1 MNIFENAKI
10 ELQQVLTETLNCLTP
25 SQEIDRISGSSFK
38 EWQSACQRIQKQMDE
53 EMLRVA
59 VVGAI
64 KSGKS
69 TFVNSLFKDDY
80 LKRGAGVVTSIV
92 TRIRRGPYLK
102 ANLHFKS
109 WDDVN
114 AEIAQA
120 LTLFPQHEWESEES
134 QFDIRRKGDREALA
148 RAMEHIQS
156 NLLIVN
162 GVRNPNGVLIESY
175 LKGYDQVEDLIASE
189 NFSKVYED
197 DQFDDQ
203 KLFVGSDH
211 LAVYLKDV
219 LLEIRDGDM
228 ADDVEIADCQGS
240 DSPNPRHLAMI
251 QDYLLKTHLLIYVIS
266 SRTGLRQADLRFLS
280 IIKQMGILDNILF
293 VVNCDFSEHETVEDL
308 QKLVARIKKELAI
321 IKNHSDIYVLSS
333 LYNLFKASFKS
344 MSPKEEKRYLQ
355 WETETAFIELS
366 DIETHR
372 FQEVLFL
379 KLGQE
384 RYSLLLRNNIERLD
398 NISKGL
404 IHWTDIHQ
412 DVLNSDAEGVATL
425 LDKMNHHQQ
434 QMQQIATLVNSTLQG
449 ASQKIKQDLKKT
461 IDRFFDARA
470 SLVVK
475 EMLAFIRSYQLNLES
490 YEAIIETSRF
500 TELLYLVFQDFRAV
514 VDSHIAEVL
523 HPKIVSFMQTEEGKI
538 KAQLEAVAK
547 PFSAM
552 VNEAMQEYQQALA
565 DKSIWETNS
574 LDQDMIQVDLKS
586 LKSRNN
592 LNLPPVETAMRYSAR
607 IKSEA
612 VVRLGLHAAIKVF
625 RKLFNK
631 AEAQQY
637 SRKRSALVDG
647 FKRMKLETERSI
659 RMQFRDYQENIKFQ
673 YLLRLT
679 DGLAQQLNTD
689 LVAQF
694 EAYLTDTAGLINLV
708 QEDHKDKE
716 GLKHEL
722 HKLGEHARGFS
733 HRIGQLRNEIYTNL
747 QT

>member
-1 MNIFENAKI
+1 MNKFENAKI
-10 ELQQVLTETLNCLTP
+10 ELQQLLTETLECLAP
-25 SQEIDRISGSSFK
+25 NQEIDRVAGSAFK
-38 EWQSACQRIQKQMDE
+38 DWQRMCLRIQKQMDE
-53 EMLRVA
+53 EILRVA

-69 TFVNSLFKDDY
+69 TFVNSLFKADY

-102 ANLHFKS
+102 ANLQFKS

-120 LTLFPQHEWESEES
+120 LTLFPQHEWEKEER
-134 QFDIRRKGDREALA
+134 QFDIRRRGDREALA
-148 RAMEHIQS
+148 RALEQIQS

-175 LKGYDQVEDLIASE
+175 LKGYDLVKDIIASE
-189 NFSKVYED
+189 TFSKVYED
-197 DQFDDQ
+197 DQFDEQ
-203 KLFVGSDH
+203 KVFVGSDH

-228 ADDVEIADCQGS
+228 AADIEIADCQGS

-266 SRTGLRQADLRFLS
+266 SRTGVRQADLRFLS
-280 IIKQMGILDNILF
+280 IIKKMGILDNILF
-293 VVNCDFSEHETVEDL
+293 VVNCDFSEHETIEDL
-308 QKLVARIKKELAI
+308 QKLVERTQKELAI
-321 IKNHSDIYVLSS
+321 IKSQSHLYVFSS

-344 MSPKEEKRYLQ
+344 MSSKEEKRYLQ
-355 WETETAFIELS
+355 WETETAFIEFS
-366 DIETHR
+366 DAESHR
-372 FQEVLFL
+372 FQEDLFS

-384 RYSLLLRNNIERLD
+384 RYALLLRNNIERLD
-398 NISKGL
+398 NISQSL

-412 DVLNSDAEGVATL
+412 DVLASDADGVAGL
-425 LDKMNHHQQ
+425 LDKMNYHQQ

-470 SLVVK
+470 GRVVK
-475 EMLAFIRSYQLNLES
+475 DMLAFIRGYQLSLES

-500 TELLYLVFQDFRAV
+500 TEALYLVFQDFRAV

-523 HPKIVSFMQTEEGKI
+523 HPKIVNFMNAEEGKI
-538 KAQLEAVAK
+538 NAQLEAVAN
-547 PFSAM
+547 PFSSM
-552 VNEAMQEYQQALA
+552 VNETMREYQEALS
-565 DKSIWETNS
+565 DKSIWETKT
-574 LDQDMIQVDLKS
+574 LDQDLIQVDLKS

-612 VVRLGLHAAIKVF
+612 VMRLGLHAAVKVF

-631 AEAQQY
+631 TEAQQY
-637 SRKRSALVDG
+637 SRKRKALQDG
-647 FKRMKLETERSI
+647 FKRMKLETERSL

-673 YLLRLT
+673 YLFRLT
-679 DGLAQQLNTD
+679 EDLAQQLNED

-708 QEDHKDKE
+708 QEDHQDKK
-716 GLKHEL
+716 GLKEEL
-722 HKLGEHARGFS
+722 DRLGQNAREFS
-733 HRIGQLRNEIYTNL
+733 HRIAQIRNEIHTSM
-747 QT
+747 QA

>member
-1 MNIFENAKI
+1 MNKFENAKI
-10 ELQQVLTETLNCLTP
+10 ELQTLLIDILDCLSP
-25 SQEIDRISGSSFK
+25 NQEIDRIGGSLFK
-38 EWQSACQRIQKQMDE
+38 EWKKACQRIQKQMDE
-53 EMLRVA
+53 EILRVA

-80 LKRGAGVVTSIV
+80 LKRGAGVITSIV

-120 LTLFPQHEWESEES
+120 LTLFPQHEWQEEDR
-134 QFDIRRKGDREALA
+134 QFDIRRQGDREALTQA
-148 RAMEHIQS
+148 LEQIQS
-156 NLLIVN
+156 NLLIAN

-175 LKGYDQVEDLIASE
+175 LKGYDLVKDTMASE
-189 NFSKVYED
+189 TFSKVFED
-197 DQFDDQ
+197 DQFDEQ

-211 LAVYLKDV
+211 LAVYLQDV

-251 QDYLLKTHLLIYVIS
+251 QDYLLKTHLLIYVVS
-266 SRTGLRQADLRFLS
+266 SRTGVRQADLRFLS
-280 IIKQMGILDNILF
+280 IIKKMGILDNILF
-293 VVNCDFSEHETVEDL
+293 VVNCDFSEHETIEDL
-308 QKLVARIKKELAI
+308 RKLVEHTKKDLAI
-321 IKNHSDIYVLSS
+321 IKNQSDIYALSS
-333 LYNLFKASFKS
+333 LYNLFKAAFKS
-344 MSPKEEKRYLQ
+344 MSPKEEKRYSQ
-355 WETETAFIELS
+355 WETETAFIQHS
-366 DIETHR
+366 DAETDR
-372 FQEVLFL
+372 FQAALNS

-412 DVLNSDAEGVATL
+412 DVLGSDAAGVATL
-425 LDKMNHHQQ
+425 LDKMDHHQK

-449 ASQKIKQDLKKT
+449 ACQKIKQDLKVT

-470 SLVVK
+470 GSVVK
-475 EMLAFIRSYQLNLES
+475 DMLAFIRNHQFNLEP
-490 YEAIIETSRF
+490 YEAIMETSRF
-500 TELLYLVFQDFRAV
+500 TEVLYLMFQDFRTV
-514 VDSHIAEVL
+514 VDRQIAEVL
-523 HPKIVSFMQTEEGKI
+523 HPRIVSFMQVEEHKI
-538 KAQLEAVAK
+538 KTQLEAVAK
-547 PFSAM
+547 PFSTM
-552 VNEAMQEYQQALA
+552 VNEAMLEYQEALA
-565 DKSIWETNS
+565 DKSIWEAGE
-574 LDQDMIQVDLKS
+574 LDQDLIQVDLKS

-612 VVRLGLHAAIKVF
+612 VVRLGLYAALKLF
-625 RKLFNK
+625 RKLLKK

-637 SRKRSALVDG
+637 SRKRKALEDG
-647 FKRMKLETERSI
+647 FKRMKVETERSL

-673 YLLRLT
+673 YLFRLT
-679 DGLAQQLNTD
+679 DGLADQLNAD
-689 LVAQF
+689 LVDQF

-708 QEDHKDKE
+708 QKDHKDKQ

-722 HKLGEHARGFS
+722 QALGERARDFS
-733 HRIGQLRNEIYTNL
+733 HRIGQLRTDVHNGM
-747 QT
+747 QA

>member
-1 MNIFENAKI
+1 MNKFENAKL
-10 ELQQVLTETLNCLTP
+10 ELQQLLTETLDCLAP
-25 SQEIDRISGSSFK
+25 GPEIDRISGSTFR
-38 EWQSACQRIQKQMDE
+38 EWHSTCQRIQKQVAE
-53 EMLRVA
+53 EILRVA

-102 ANLHFKS
+102 ANLYFKS

-120 LTLFPQHEWESEES
+120 LTLFPHHEWEPEDR
-134 QFDIRRKGDREALA
+134 QFDIRRQHDREALT
-148 RAMEHIQS
+148 RALEHIQS

-175 LKGYDQVEDLIASE
+175 LKGYDLVEGIIASE
-189 NFSKVYED
+189 NSAKVYED
-197 DQFDDQ
+197 DLFDEQ

-266 SRTGLRQADLRFLS
+266 SRTGVRQADLRFLT
-280 IIKQMGILDNILF
+280 IIKKMGILDNILF
-293 VVNCDFSEHETVEDL
+293 VVNCDFSEHETIDDLHNLVEST
-308 QKLVARIKKELAI
+308 QKDLAI
-321 IKNHSDIYVLSS
+321 IKNQSDIYVLSS

-344 MSPKEEKRYLQ
+344 MSAKEEKRYLQ

-366 DIETHR
+366 DTESRR
-372 FQEVLFL
+372 FQEALL
-379 KLGQE
+379 NKLGQE
-384 RYSLLLRNNIERLD
+384 RYALLLRNNIERLD
-398 NISKGL
+398 SIFKGL
-404 IHWTDIHQ
+404 IHWADIHREVLSGDAD
-412 DVLNSDAEGVATL
+412 DVAAL

-434 QMQQIATLVNSTLQG
+434 QMRQIATLVNSTLQG
-449 ASQKIKQDLKKT
+449 ASQKIKQDLKKK

-470 SLVVK
+470 GSVVK
-475 EMLAFIRSYQLNLES
+475 DVLAFIRTYQLNLEP
-490 YEAIIETSRF
+490 YEAVMETSRF
-500 TELLYLVFQDFRAV
+500 TEVLYLVFQDFRAV
-514 VDSHIAEVL
+514 LDSHIAEVL
-523 HPKIVSFMQTEEGKI
+523 HPKIVHFMQAEEGKI
-538 KAQLEAVAK
+538 KDQIEAVAR

-552 VNEAMQEYQQALA
+552 VNETMLEYQEALA
-565 DKSIWETNS
+565 HKSNWEAKGS
-574 LDQDMIQVDLKS
+574 EQDHIEVDLKS
-586 LKSRNN
+586 LKSSND

-612 VVRLGLHAAIKVF
+612 VMRLGLYAAVKVF
-625 RKLFNK
+625 RKLLK
-631 AEAQQY
+631 KTDTEPY
-637 SRKRSALVDG
+637 SRKRKALVDG

-673 YLLRLT
+673 YLFRLT
-679 DGLAQQLNTD
+679 DGLAQQMNTD

-694 EAYLTDTAGLINLV
+694 ETYLTDTAGLINLV
-708 QEDHKDKE
+708 QEDYQDKE
-716 GLKHEL
+716 VLNREL
-722 HKLGEHARGFS
+722 RMLGERTRDFS
-733 HRIGQLRNEIYTNL
+733 VRIGKLRTEIQMNMPA
-747 QT
+747 

>member
-1 MNIFENAKI
+1 MNKIENAKI
-10 ELQQVLTETLNCLTP
+10 ELQQLLTETRDCLA
-25 SQEIDRISGSSFK
+25 SNQEIDRISGNRFK
-38 EWQSACQRIQKQMDE
+38 EWQSACERIQKQMDE
-53 EMLRVA
+53 EILRVA

-120 LTLFPQHEWESEES
+120 LTLFPQHEWEPEDR
-134 QFDIRRKGDREALA
+134 QFDIRRQGDRESLAHAL
-148 RAMEHIQS
+148 EQIQS

-175 LKGYDQVEDLIASE
+175 LKGYESVKDTMASE
-189 NFSKVYED
+189 TFSKVYED
-197 DQFDDQ
+197 DQFDEQ
-203 KLFVGSDH
+203 KMFVGSDH
-211 LAVYLKDV
+211 LSVYLKDV
-219 LLEIRDGDM
+219 LLEIRDGGM
-228 ADDVEIADCQGS
+228 ADDIEIADCQGS

-266 SRTGLRQADLRFLS
+266 SRTGVRQADLRFLS
-280 IIKQMGILDNILF
+280 IIKKMGILENILF
-293 VVNCDFSEHETVEDL
+293 VVNCDFSEHETIEDL
-308 QKLVARIKKELAI
+308 QRLVERTQNDLAI
-321 IKNHSDIYVLSS
+321 IKNKSEIYVLSS

-344 MSPKEEKRYLQ
+344 MSAKEEKRYLQ
-355 WETETAFIELS
+355 WQTETTFIELS
-366 DIETHR
+366 DTETDR
-372 FQEVLFL
+372 FQEALFT

-384 RYSLLLRNNIERLD
+384 RYALLLRNNIERLD
-398 NISKGL
+398 TISNGL
-404 IHWTDIHQ
+404 IHWADIHQ
-412 DVLNSDAEGVATL
+412 EVLGSDVEGVATL

-434 QMQQIATLVNSTLQG
+434 QMRQIATLVNSTLQG

-470 SLVVK
+470 GSVVK
-475 EMLAFIRSYQLNLES
+475 DMLAFIRRHQFKLEP
-490 YEAIIETSRF
+490 YEGIIETSRF
-500 TELLYLVFQDFRAV
+500 TEVLYLVFQDFRAI
-514 VDSHIAEVL
+514 VDSHIAEVV
-523 HPKIVSFMQTEEGKI
+523 HPKIVNFMRAEEGKL
-538 KAQLEAVAK
+538 KSQLETVAK

-552 VNEAMQEYQQALA
+552 VNDTMLEYQEALA
-565 DKSIWETNS
+565 DQLIWENKV
-574 LDQDMIQVDLKS
+574 LDQDQIQIDLLS
-586 LKSRNN
+586 LKSRDN

-607 IKSEA
+607 VKSEA
-612 VVRLGLHAAIKVF
+612 VMRLGLHAAVKIF

-631 AEAQQY
+631 TETQTY
-637 SRKRSALVDG
+637 SRKRKALEDG

-673 YLLRLT
+673 YLFRLT
-679 DGLAQQLNTD
+679 ETLAQQLNTD
-689 LVAQF
+689 LLAQF
-694 EAYLTDTAGLINLV
+694 DAYLTDTSGLIKLV
-708 QEDHKDKE
+708 QKDHKDKE
-716 GLKHEL
+716 SLKHEL
-722 HKLGEHARGFS
+722 CKLGERAREFS
-733 HRIGQLRNEIYTNL
+733 HRIGQLRTDIHTSI

>member
-1 MNIFENAKI
+1 MNKFANAKI
-10 ELQQVLTETLNCLTP
+10 ELRQLLTETLDCLTP
-25 SQEIDRISGSSFK
+25 GQEIDRIAGSTFK
-38 EWQSACQRIQKQMDE
+38 DWQNACQRIQKQMDE
-53 EMLRVA
+53 ETLRVA

-102 ANLHFKS
+102 ANLRFKS

-120 LTLFPQHEWESEES
+120 LTLFPQHEWEQEDR
-134 QFDIRRKGDREALA
+134 QFDIRRQGDREALD
-148 RAMEHIQS
+148 RALEKIQS
-156 NLLIVN
+156 NLLIVD

-175 LKGYDQVEDLIASE
+175 LKGYDRVKDVIASE

-197 DQFDDQ
+197 DEFGEQ
-203 KLFVGSDH
+203 KLFVGSDY

-251 QDYLLKTHLLIYVIS
+251 QDYLLRTHLLIYVIS
-266 SRTGLRQADLRFLS
+266 SRTGVRQADLRFLS
-280 IIKQMGILDNILF
+280 IIKQMGILDNIMF
-293 VVNCDFSEHETVEDL
+293 VVNCDFSEHESVEDL
-308 QKLVARIKKELAI
+308 KKLVERTKEELAI
-321 IKNHSDIYVLSS
+321 IKNHSEIYVLSS

-344 MSPKEEKRYLQ
+344 MSPKEEKRYSQ
-355 WETETAFIELS
+355 WQAETAFIELS
-366 DIETHR
+366 DAESHR
-372 FQEVLFL
+372 FQADLL
-379 KLGQE
+379 SKLGQE
-384 RYSLLLRNNIERLD
+384 RYALLLRNNIERLD

-412 DVLNSDAEGVATL
+412 DVLNSDADGVAAL
-425 LDKMNHHQQ
+425 LDKMNHHQH
-434 QMQQIATLVNSTLQG
+434 QMQQVATLVNSTLQG
-449 ASQKIKQDLKKT
+449 ASSKIKQDLKKKV
-461 IDRFFDARA
+461 DRFFDARA
-470 SLVVK
+470 GSVVK
-475 EMLAFIRSYQLNLES
+475 DMLAFIRSYQLSLEP

-500 TELLYLVFQDFRAV
+500 TEVLYLVFQDFRAV
-514 VDSHIAEVL
+514 VDRQIAEVL
-523 HPKIVSFMQTEEGKI
+523 HPKIVSFMQAEESRI
-538 KAQLEAVAK
+538 KTQLETVAK

-552 VNEAMQEYQQALA
+552 VKEAMLEYQEALA
-565 DKSIWETNS
+565 DKSIWEDKA
-574 LDQDMIQVDLKS
+574 LDQDLIQIDLKS
-586 LKSRNN
+586 LKSRSN
-592 LNLPPVETAMRYSAR
+592 LKLPSVETAMRYSAR

-612 VVRLGLHAAIKVF
+612 VLRLGFYAAIKVF
-625 RKLFNK
+625 RKLLKK

-637 SRKRSALVDG
+637 SRKRNALVDG

-673 YLLRLT
+673 YLFRLT
-679 DGLAQQLNTD
+679 DGLAQQIHTD
-689 LVAQF
+689 LLAQF
-694 EAYLTDTAGLINLV
+694 ETYLTDTAGLIDLV
-708 QEDHKDKE
+708 QRDHKDKE

-722 HKLGEHARGFS
+722 HKLGERAREFS
-733 HRIGQLRNEIYTNL
+733 HRIGQLRADIHTSM
-747 QT
+747 QS